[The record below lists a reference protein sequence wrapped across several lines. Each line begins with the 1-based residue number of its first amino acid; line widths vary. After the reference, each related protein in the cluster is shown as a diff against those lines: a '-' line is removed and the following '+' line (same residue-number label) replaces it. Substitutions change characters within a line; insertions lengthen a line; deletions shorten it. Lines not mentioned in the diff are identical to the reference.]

1 MVVSVHVCTLAIVRT
16 RCAWLTSSDQG
27 LIERW
32 HIRERFP
39 QPDWK
44 LRSAGWSFRNIGR
57 AFEVN

>member
-1 MVVSVHVCTLAIVRT
+1 LAIVRT
-16 RCAWLTSSDQG
+16 RCAWLTSSCQG